1 MPTKLPSVSTFTAPN
16 VVAPVDPERNPT
28 QAVAYWLR
36 RDIAR
41 GVFEP
46 LERLK
51 VEHLTKFY
59 DIGHSPIREAI
70 VLLVDSGLVIHEHQ
84 KGYRAAPVSLEDYQD
99 LLTVYQ
105 RIYKMML
112 GMAMERGDDAWEEQ
126 VVIQL
131 HRSLKIPK
139 VVDGALEPQ
148 AREMWQRSYGDL
160 HQTLL
165 SGCRSPLL
173 MKIYKDI
180 GARLERYINLFADLE
195 TDRYYDHHAD
205 HRLIV
210 DAIIARDADRTQAL
224 IERYFAV
231 AEPIRKSIITALK
244 AMEATPSKAEARD
257 VETAPRPAKSS
268 KTPAARR
275 SARAS

>member
-139 VVDGALEPQ
+139 VVDGTLDPQ

-165 SGCRSPLL
+165 SGCRSALL

-231 AEPIRKSIITALK
+231 AEPIRKSIIAALK

-257 VETAPRPAKSS
+257 IETAPRPAKSS

-275 SARAS
+275 SARVS